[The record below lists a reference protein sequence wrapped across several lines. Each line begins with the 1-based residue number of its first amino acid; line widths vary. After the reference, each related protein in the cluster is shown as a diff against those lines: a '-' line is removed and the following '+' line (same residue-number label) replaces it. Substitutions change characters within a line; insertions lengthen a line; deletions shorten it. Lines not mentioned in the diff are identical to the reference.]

1 MAIGSRL
8 YQLFPLRG
16 LAGVCGV
23 GGRLRATLRVAGLAG
38 MQGRSCPKR
47 RLSGHRPDGASS
59 VHGRPWFAKLS
70 ILDGSKVKIAPVHPD
85 FDCSLYAAVPDGFC
99 WLAPTC
105 DLALKVLRT

>member
-1 MAIGSRL
+1 MAMVSWL
-8 YQLFPLRG
+8 CQLVPLRD

-23 GGRLRATLRVAGLAG
+23 GGRLRAPLRAAKLAG
-38 MQGRSCPKR
+38 IQGRSCPKR

-99 WLAPTC
+99 WLAPNC
-105 DLALKVLRT
+105 DHALKVLRT